1 MTCRFPDQLF
11 TQQRLSLDD
20 EIVVD
25 LFAGGGGASTG
36 LELGLQRPVNV
47 AVNHSPV
54 AIAVH
59 EANHPAARHYTSD
72 VYEVDPL
79 IATQGSKVGWLHA
92 SPDCTHHSQA
102 RGGQPRDRKIR
113 ALSWVVLKW
122 AGTVRPRV
130 ISMENVKQL
139 LQWGPLVAKRDETGR
154 VVKLDGSVA
163 ARGERVPVSEQFLV
177 PCRKRAG
184 AYFRLFVA
192 ELNRLGYEVS
202 WRELLAADHGVPT
215 IRRRLFL
222 LARCDGTPIRWPEAS
237 HTNAPEQHP
246 GLKPWRCAAHDCI
259 DWSIPTKSIFER
271 KKPLSEATLRRIARG
286 IKRFV
291 LEAKEPFLVRQPQRG
306 PAGLHAVSRG
316 GANAEAQ
323 AAAAAFLAQ
332 MNGGFNTTP
341 GHDVRRPI
349 STITNT
355 GSQQQLVTADLVPVG
370 ACEAGSGNEAGAER
384 VYGFLAMYY
393 SNGTQFYDL
402 AKPLP
407 TVTTRDRMALVTVT
421 VRGERFAIVDIGLRM
436 LTPRE
441 LFRGQGFPDSYI
453 IDRRADGTP
462 LSKADSVRL
471 VGNSVPPGLLK
482 AIAEVNDPWAQP
494 LARAAA

>member
-1 MTCRFPDQLF
+1 MTCRLPAPLF
-11 TQQRLSLDD
+11 SQQRLSLDD

-36 LELGLQRPVNV
+36 LELGLQRPVSV
-47 AVNHSPV
+47 AVNHSAI

-59 EANHPAARHYTSD
+59 EANHPSARHYTSD
-72 VYEVDPL
+72 VYEVDPH

-130 ISMENVKQL
+130 ISVENVRQL
-139 LQWGPLVAKRDETGR
+139 LQWGPLVAKRDKTGR

-163 ARGERVPVSEQFLV
+163 APGEQVPVSQQFLV
-177 PCRKRAG
+177 PCKKRMG
-184 AYFRLFVA
+184 TYFKLFVA
-192 ELNRLGYEVS
+192 ELNRLGYQVS
-202 WRELLAADHGVPT
+202 WNELKAADHGVPT

-222 LARCDGTPIRWPEAS
+222 LARCDGQPIRWPEAS
-237 HTNAPEQHP
+237 HTDSPTQHP
-246 GLKPWRCAAHDCI
+246 RLKPWRSAAHHCI
-259 DWSIPTKSIFER
+259 DWSLPAKSIFER
-271 KKPLSEATLRRIARG
+271 KKPLKEATLRRIARG
-286 IKRFV
+286 IKKFV
-291 LEAKEPFLVRQPQRG
+291 LDTPDPFLVPQL
-306 PAGLHAVSRG
+306 PAARAHLHGVETGEA
-316 GANAEAQ
+316 ATEAQ
-323 AAAAAFLAQ
+323 GVAAAFLAQ

-355 GSQQQLVTADLVPVG
+355 GSQQQLVTADLVPLPRC
-370 ACEAGSGNEAGAER
+370 AAGTADAAGAER

-421 VRGERFAIVDIGLRM
+421 VRGAPFVIVDVGLRM

-453 IDRRADGTP
+453 IDRKADGTP
-462 LSKADSVRL
+462 LSKANSVRL
-471 VGNSVPPGLLK
+471 VGNSVPPGLLQ
-482 AIAEVNDPWAQP
+482 AIAEVNDPWARP
-494 LARAAA
+494 LARQAA

>member
-1 MTCRFPDQLF
+1 MTCHFPSQLF
-11 TQQRLSLDD
+11 SQQRLTLDD

-36 LELGLQRPVNV
+36 LELGLQRPVSV
-47 AVNHSPV
+47 AVNHSPI

-72 VYEVDPL
+72 VYEVDPH
-79 IATQGSKVGWLHA
+79 IATQGSRVGWLHA

-102 RGGQPRDRKIR
+102 RGGQPRDRRIR

-122 AGTVRPRV
+122 AGTLRPKV

-139 LQWGPLVAKRDETGR
+139 LQWGPLVAKRDKSGR
-154 VVKLDGSVA
+154 VVKLDGTVA
-163 ARGERVPVSEQFLV
+163 ARGERVPVSQQFLV
-177 PCRKRAG
+177 PCRKRQG
-184 AYFRLFVA
+184 AYFKLFVA
-192 ELNRLGYEVS
+192 ELNRMGYTVD
-202 WRELLAADHGVPT
+202 WRELRAADHGVPT

-222 LARCDGTPIRWPEAS
+222 IARCDGAPIRWPEAS
-237 HTNAPEQHP
+237 HTDAPERHP
-246 GLKPWRCAAHDCI
+246 RLQPWRSAAHHCI
-259 DWSIPTKSIFER
+259 DWSIPTKSIFDR
-271 KKPLSEATLRRIARG
+271 KKPLKEATLRRIARG
-286 IKRFV
+286 IKKFV
-291 LEAKEPFLVRQPQRG
+291 LEAKDPFLVSPANVAGTPLHGVDKGG
-306 PAGLHAVSRG
+306 PYS
-316 GANAEAQ
+316 EAQ
-323 AAAAAFLAQ
+323 AAATAFLAQ

-355 GSQQQLVTADLVPVG
+355 GSQQQLVTADLVPV
-370 ACEAGSGNEAGAER
+370 AAAGPGTAAEAGAER
-384 VYGFLAMYY
+384 VYAFLAMYY
-393 SNGTQFYDL
+393 SSGTQFFDL
-402 AKPLP
+402 NRPLP
-407 TVTTRDRMALVTVT
+407 TVTTRDRMALVTAT
-421 VRGERFAIVDIGLRM
+421 VRGERFLIVDIGLRM

-453 IDRRADGTP
+453 IDRKADGTP

-482 AIAEVNDPWAQP
+482 AIAEVNNPWAQP
-494 LARAAA
+494 LARRAA

>member
-1 MTCRFPDQLF
+1 MTCRLSDRLF
-11 TQQRLSLDD
+11 SQQRLSLDD

-47 AVNHSPV
+47 AVNHSAI

-72 VYEVDPL
+72 VYEVDPH
-79 IATQGSKVGWLHA
+79 IATQGCRVGWLHA

-102 RGGQPRDRKIR
+102 RGGQPRDRKLR

-122 AGTVRPRV
+122 AGTVKPRV

-139 LQWGPLVAKRDETGR
+139 LQWGPLVAKRDQTGR
-154 VVKLDGSVA
+154 VVKLDGTVA
-163 ARGERVPVSEQFLV
+163 APGERVPVSEQFLV
-177 PCRKRAG
+177 PCKKRVG
-184 AYFRLFVA
+184 SYFKLFVA
-192 ELNRLGYEVS
+192 ELNSLGYEVS
-202 WRELLAADHGVPT
+202 WKELVAADHGVPT

-222 LARCDGTPIRWPEAS
+222 LARCDGLPIRWPEAS
-237 HTNAPEQHP
+237 HTASREKNP
-246 GLKPWRCAAHDCI
+246 GLKQWRSAAHNCI
-259 DWSIPTKSIFER
+259 DWGIQPKSIFDR
-271 KKPLSEATLRRIARG
+271 KKPLKEATLRRIARG
-286 IKRFV
+286 IKKFV
-291 LEAKEPFLVRQPQRG
+291 LDAEDPFVVNQM
-306 PAGLHAVSRG
+306 PATPPGLHGVDTG
-316 GANAEAQ
+316 GPYPEAH
-323 AAAAAFLAQ
+323 AAAVAFLAQ

-341 GHDVRRPI
+341 GHDVRQPI

-355 GSQQQLVTADLVPVG
+355 GSQQQLVTASLVQLRDHCDDG
-370 ACEAGSGNEAGAER
+370 AVEAGAER

-421 VRGERFAIVDIGLRM
+421 VRGERFVIVDIGLRM

-453 IDRRADGTP
+453 IDRKADGAP
-462 LSKADSVRL
+462 LSKAASVRL
-471 VGNSVPPGLLK
+471 VGNSVPPGLLQ
-482 AIAEVNDPWAQP
+482 AIAAVNDPWAIP
-494 LARAAA
+494 LERIAA